1 MPDRKC
7 LEKRLELFRELVDEN
22 RKDGAIIKHAASGG
36 WSLTSKNVTANI
48 ARLRLKRYL
57 SVMANQKLRY
67 NYFGF

>member
-1 MPDRKC
+1 M
-7 LEKRLELFRELVDEN
+7 ELFRELVEEN
-22 RKDGAIIKHAASGG
+22 RKDGAIIKHAALRG